1 MSERARTSGR
11 PVAMI
16 TGATGGLGRV
26 LAPELAGEGY
36 DLALL
41 GSDNGRLEA
50 LRDELGLDGEH
61 TLSVAANLR
70 DARGATAAIDAVY
83 ERFGR
88 VDALAHLV
96 GGWTGGMHIGRS
108 PDDPYASMIDQHFWT
123 SLNVVRDL
131 APRMVEAGFGRIV
144 AVSSPM
150 AAAPD
155 AGMSAYAV
163 GKAAQEALFA
173 ALAQEVVG
181 TGVTVNVVRVRAID
195 TSGGAAGSEK
205 DYATTPA
212 EISAAIRY
220 LFSPDARVVNGQRI
234 GLHSGV

>member
-1 MSERARTSGR
+1 MSERR
-11 PVAMI
+11 VAMI

-26 LAPELAGEGY
+26 LAPDLAADGW
-36 DLALL
+36 DLALV
-41 GSDNGRLEA
+41 GSSAERLTE
-50 LRDELGLDGEH
+50 LVDELGLEPER
-61 TLSVAANLR
+61 VAAVVANLR
-70 DARGATAAIDAVY
+70 EQRAAVTAIDAAY

-96 GGWTGGMHIGRS
+96 GGWTGGMHVGRS
-108 PDDPYASMIDQHFWT
+108 PDDPYRDMIDQHFWT
-123 SLNVVRDL
+123 SLNVVREL
-131 APRMVEAGFGRIV
+131 APRMVDAGFGRIA

-155 AGMSAYAV
+155 AGMGAYGV
-163 GKAAQEALFA
+163 GKAAQETLFA
-173 ALAQEVVG
+173 ALAQEVAG

-195 TSGGAAGSEK
+195 TSAGAGGSDKA
-205 DYATTPA
+205 YATTPA

-220 LFSPDARVVNGQRI
+220 LFSDAARVVNGQRI

>member
-1 MSERARTSGR
+1 MTDRR
-11 PVAMI
+11 VAMI

-26 LAPELAGEGY
+26 LASDLAAEGY

-41 GSDNGRLEA
+41 GSDAGRLEA
-50 LRDELGLDGEH
+50 LRDELGLDRER
-61 TLSVAANLR
+61 TLTVAANLR
-70 DARGATAAIDAVY
+70 DALAVTSAIDTVY

-131 APRMVEAGFGRIV
+131 APRMVDAGFGRIA
-144 AVSSPM
+144 AVTSPM
-150 AAAPD
+150 AATPD

-173 ALAQEVVG
+173 ALAQEVVT

-195 TSGGAAGSEK
+195 TSAGEGPSEK
-205 DYATTPA
+205 DYATTPT

-220 LFSPDARVVNGQRI
+220 LFSDDARVVNGQRI

>member
-1 MSERARTSGR
+1 MSERR
-11 PVAMI
+11 VAMI

-26 LAPELAGEGY
+26 LSPDLAADGW
-36 DLALL
+36 DLALV
-41 GSDNGRLEA
+41 GSSAERLTE
-50 LRDELGLDGEH
+50 LVDELGLEPER
-61 TLSVAANLR
+61 VAAVVANLR
-70 DARGATAAIDAVY
+70 EQRAAVTAIDAAY

-96 GGWTGGMHIGRS
+96 GGWTGGMHVGRS
-108 PDDPYASMIDQHFWT
+108 PDDPYRDMIDQHFWT
-123 SLNVVRDL
+123 SLNVVREL
-131 APRMVEAGFGRIV
+131 APRMVDAGFGRIA

-155 AGMSAYAV
+155 AGMGAYGV
-163 GKAAQEALFA
+163 GKAAQETLFA
-173 ALAQEVVG
+173 ALAQEVAG

-195 TSGGAAGSEK
+195 TSAGAGGSDKA
-205 DYATTPA
+205 YATTPA

-220 LFSPDARVVNGQRI
+220 LFSDAARVVNGQRI